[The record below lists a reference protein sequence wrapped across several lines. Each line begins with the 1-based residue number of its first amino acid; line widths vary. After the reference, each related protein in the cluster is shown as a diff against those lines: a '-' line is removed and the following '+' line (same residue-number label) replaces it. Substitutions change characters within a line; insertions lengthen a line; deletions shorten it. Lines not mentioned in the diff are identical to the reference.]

1 MRSRHQL
8 FPCVDTVEFCS
19 FWKTIGKNLI
29 TTLSVFRRCSQR
41 SDCKWK
47 FIISFSA
54 SVISLHRRREFRHC
68 NHRCSTRICHRYR
81 YIKACAPVGHLLIQ
95 PIYGKLISFTSGKL
109 FYIIFSKD
117 QRSSDPK
124 VSVLLHILL
133 IQIFRSI
140 PDDIRSFSDL
150 PGRIIVL
157 HSRRF
162 RIAQKISISILIGCR
177 SRHQVML
184 LIDNTGMCQNSVFC
198 HLRVRMNNV
207 FRRKK
212 SIDGSLKCSV
222 SFRIPVR
229 RIFLVFSSKKIPVF
243 FCDMDPSLSPVV
255 IHMPGIFAIFCSI
268 AMRIFFRIPAIQ
280 MPDPIHLCVC

>member
-1 MRSRHQL
+1 MWSCHQL

-54 SVISLHRRREFRHC
+54 SVISLHSRREFRHC

-117 QRSSDPK
+117 QRSSDPT

-162 RIAQKISISILIGCR
+162 RITQKISISILIGCR
-177 SRHQVML
+177 SRHQIIL
-184 LIDNTGMCQNSVFC
+184 LIDNTGMC
-198 HLRVRMNNV
+198 
-207 FRRKK
+207 
-212 SIDGSLKCSV
+212 
-222 SFRIPVR
+222 
-229 RIFLVFSSKKIPVF
+229 
-243 FCDMDPSLSPVV
+243 
-255 IHMPGIFAIFCSI
+255 
-268 AMRIFFRIPAIQ
+268 
-280 MPDPIHLCVC
+280 